1 MKNIFKVMGIAILA
15 CSMMV
20 ACGNDEENEGNNNN
34 NGGNTEPQVEEG
46 FVVTKDGSSWTAV
59 EFLGRYNEA
68 GADFDAYLTVEAY
81 QTTAEDSPCVAGFL
95 QATVISGATYESTGG
110 DIINYRDVNDIY
122 EDTEGVLG
130 DAGGQYYNFVSDPS
144 SFVENITAIDVNATT
159 ISGNWTENYVDI
171 PTYIANG
178 GTYDGAKV
186 LSGVMTNATWTA
198 AK

>member
-1 MKNIFKVMGIAILA
+1 MKNIFKIMGIAVLA

-20 ACGNDEENEGNNNN
+20 ACGKDEETDNTDN

-59 EFLGRYNEA
+59 EFLARYNEA
-68 GADFDAYLTVEAY
+68 DADFDAYLTVEAY
-81 QTTAEDSPCVAGFL
+81 QTTAEDSPLVAGFL
-95 QATVISGATYESTGG
+95 QATVISGGTYESTGG
-110 DIINYRDVNDIY
+110 DIINYRDVNDLY
-122 EDTEGVLG
+122 EDTDGVLG
-130 DAGGQYYNFVSDPS
+130 EAGAQYYNFVPDYE

-171 PTYIANG
+171 ATYIANN

-186 LSGVMTNATWTA
+186 LSGVLTNATWTA